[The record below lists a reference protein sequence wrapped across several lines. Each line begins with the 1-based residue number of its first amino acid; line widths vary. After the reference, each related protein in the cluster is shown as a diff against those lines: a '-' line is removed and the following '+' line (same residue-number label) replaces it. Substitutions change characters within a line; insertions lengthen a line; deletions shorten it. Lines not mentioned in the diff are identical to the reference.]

1 MSKEFEPRR
10 RGIGGVLY
18 AAVVLSLTAYMS
30 FAALQGEHGLFTL
43 FQVQA
48 QEHQLLAELDRVEA
62 DLSEISN
69 RAQRLSTEHLDV
81 ELLDEQARKVLGLA
95 RSDEVIAR

>member
-1 MSKEFEPRR
+1 MSKENEPRR

-18 AAVVLSLTAYMS
+18 ATVVLSLTAYMS

-43 FQVQA
+43 FQVRA
-48 QEHQLLAELDRVEA
+48 QEHQLVADLNRLET
-62 DLSEISN
+62 DLSELSN
-69 RAQRLSTEHLDV
+69 RTQRLSTESLDV